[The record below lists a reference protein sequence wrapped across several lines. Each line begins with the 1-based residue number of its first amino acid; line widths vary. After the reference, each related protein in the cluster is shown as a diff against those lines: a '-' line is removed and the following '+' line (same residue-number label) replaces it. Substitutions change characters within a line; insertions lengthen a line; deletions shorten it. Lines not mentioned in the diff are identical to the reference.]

1 MARRT
6 TTLQWL
12 FFVGPDGVVHSTRGR
27 NQATTDAA
35 FASHG
40 LAERS
45 SR

>member
-1 MARRT
+1 MATRT
-6 TTLQWL
+6 TTMQWL

-35 FASHG
+35 FASYG
-40 LAERS
+40 LTSRS